1 MSLSLIEPT
10 SLQKTNLLIGENYNL
25 ALTQSTQN
33 VVAEIHR
40 ESPNFAHFIDIF
52 HELMQSKVDPPLESI
67 WVYSALT
74 FRSRNLTNDDPLDRL
89 SVTRDLFQFI
99 SACSG
104 SCSSSKSI
112 ALLAPVVFEVYKVA
126 LELKGRDLGSKRE
139 KKVIREV
146 KSLVDVI
153 LGFISVCCCDSSNVQ
168 SNVSDVTD
176 LNLIVSLEDLVCL
189 WMDKNES
196 FTSFLPLVSA
206 EIYREGGERVCD
218 VNYLAGMVI
227 AEVFLLKLCLSFGV
241 GITEVELE
249 KELTSW
255 VVSSITGFQNVFFF
269 ETLVRML
276 LEPSLPV
283 TSLLSSEH
291 GVLLKK
297 VLYDAVILVEYS
309 FLNSGLAVDLPVE
322 LMKSLAMTRLILTQE
337 AIELLREDGDQKKAI
352 SYASAFS
359 SSKLPSQI
367 IKWITNQIG
376 IDEKERSF
384 GSSPKALLKWL
395 LSLENQGIRAFDDK
409 ILKCRAKLA
418 VDNSKTDYQSSKVLG
433 NEASGDL
440 LFYIDNK
447 GEEEDEDEEDEQQK
461 RMNESMS
468 VAFVAAAQSMK
479 LPENSGRKRKESRNA
494 GNKKKIK
501 YLKHDLSDNHGS
513 TREGFSSVSN
523 EDLSSESEVDDPISD
538 EDAETEEQ

>member
-1 MSLSLIEPT
+1 MRSLRAACKSARPVLPANQVASPGAAQEALPLAPAPAEVAPDQEERAALREEVKTLIVQQ
-10 SLQKTNLLIGENYNL
+10 LQE
-25 ALTQSTQN
+25 
-33 VVAEIHR
+33 E
-40 ESPNFAHFIDIF
+40 
-52 HELMQSKVDPPLESI
+52 ELRMEGV
-67 WVYSALT
+67 
-74 FRSRNLTNDDPLDRL
+74 RL
-89 SVTRDLFQFI
+89 SVHFPEMREVYSSTAENIMSYDLEI
-99 SACSG
+99 S
-104 SCSSSKSI
+104 KQE
-112 ALLAPVVFEVYKVA
+112 LLAYATAGLQGRIGEQNTAGLA
-126 LELKGRDLGSKRE
+126 LIEASCGK
-139 KKVIREV
+139 I
-146 KSLVDVI
+146 I
-153 LGFISVCCCDSSNVQ
+153 LQ
-168 SNVSDVTD
+168 
-176 LNLIVSLEDLVCL
+176 
-189 WMDKNES
+189 
-196 FTSFLPLVSA
+196 
-206 EIYREGGERVCD
+206 
-218 VNYLAGMVI
+218 
-227 AEVFLLKLCLSFGV
+227 
-241 GITEVELE
+241 
-249 KELTSW
+249 
-255 VVSSITGFQNVFFF
+255 
-269 ETLVRML
+269 
-276 LEPSLPV
+276 
-283 TSLLSSEH
+283 SSEH

-309 FLNSGLAVDLPVE
+309 FLNSGHAVDLPVE

>member
-1 MSLSLIEPT
+1 MSLSVIEPAN
-10 SLQKTNLLIGENYNL
+10 LQKFNLLVGENYDL
-25 ALTQSTQN
+25 KLTQSIQN
-33 VVAEIHR
+33 LVAEKCKKT
-40 ESPNFAHFIDIF
+40 PNFTHFIDIF
-52 HELMQSKVDPPLESI
+52 YELMQSKVEPPLESI

-74 FRSRNLTNDDPLDRL
+74 FRSRNLTNDNPLDRL
-89 SVTRDLFQFI
+89 SAARDLFQLI

-104 SCSSSKSI
+104 SCNSSKSI
-112 ALLAPVVFEVYKVA
+112 ALLAPVVFEVYKVVV
-126 LELKGRDLGSKRE
+126 ELKGRHLGSKRE
-139 KKVIREV
+139 KKVFREV

-153 LGFISVCCCDSSNVQ
+153 LGFISVCCCDTSNGKR
-168 SNVSDVTD
+168 NVSEVTD
-176 LNLIVSLEDLVCL
+176 LNLIVSFKDLVSL
-189 WMDKNES
+189 WMEKSES
-196 FTSFLPLVSA
+196 FKSFLPLVND
-206 EIYREGGERVCD
+206 EICREGSERVCD

-227 AEVFLLKLCLSFGV
+227 VEVFLLKLCLSFGV
-241 GITEVELE
+241 GMAGVDLE
-249 KELTSW
+249 KDLTSW
-255 VVSSITGFQNVFFF
+255 AVSSITGFQNVFFF

-276 LEPSLPV
+276 LEPTLPV

-309 FLNSGLAVDLPVE
+309 FLNPESAVDLPVE
-322 LMKSLAMTRLILTQE
+322 LMKSLAMTRLIVTHE

-376 IDEKERSF
+376 MDEKERSLV
-384 GSSPKALLKWL
+384 SSPKALLKWL

-409 ILKCRAKLA
+409 ILKSRAKLA
-418 VDNSKTDYQSSKVLG
+418 VDNSKTDYEYQSSKVKR

-447 GEEEDEDEEDEQQK
+447 GEDEDEEDEE
-461 RMNESMS
+461 MNESMS
-468 VAFVAAAQSMK
+468 AAFVAAAHSMK
-479 LPENSGRKRKESRNA
+479 LPKNGGRKRKEMGSA

-501 YLKHDLSDNHGS
+501 YPKHDLSDNHGS

-538 EDAETEEQ
+538 EDAEAVEQ

>member
-1 MSLSLIEPT
+1 MSLSVIEPAN
-10 SLQKTNLLIGENYNL
+10 LQKPNLLVGENYGL
-25 ALTQSTQN
+25 TLTQSIQN
-33 VVAEIHR
+33 LVAENCK
-40 ESPNFAHFIDIF
+40 ETPNFTHFIDIF
-52 HELMQSKVDPPLESI
+52 YELMQSKVDPPLESI

-89 SVTRDLFQFI
+89 LAARDLFQLI

-104 SCSSSKSI
+104 SCNSSKSI

-126 LELKGRDLGSKRE
+126 VELKGRHLGSKRE
-139 KKVIREV
+139 KKVFREV
-146 KSLVDVI
+146 KYLVDVI
-153 LGFISVCCCDSSNVQ
+153 LGFISVCCCDTSNGKR
-168 SNVSDVTD
+168 NVSEVTD
-176 LNLIVSLEDLVCL
+176 LNLIVSFKDLVSL
-189 WMDKNES
+189 WMEKSES
-196 FTSFLPLVSA
+196 FKSFLPLVND
-206 EIYREGGERVCD
+206 EICREGSERVCD
-218 VNYLAGMVI
+218 VNYLAGMVTV
-227 AEVFLLKLCLSFGV
+227 EVFLLKLCLSFGV
-241 GITEVELE
+241 GMAGVELE

-255 VVSSITGFQNVFFF
+255 AVSSITGFQNVFFF

-276 LEPSLPV
+276 LEPTMPV

-309 FLNSGLAVDLPVE
+309 FLNPDSAVDLPVE
-322 LMKSLAMTRLILTQE
+322 LMKSLAMTRLIVTHE

-376 IDEKERSF
+376 MDEQERSLV
-384 GSSPKALLKWL
+384 SSPKALLKWL

-409 ILKCRAKLA
+409 ILKSHAKLA
-418 VDNSKTDYQSSKVLG
+418 VDNSKTDCEYQSSKVKG

-447 GEEEDEDEEDEQQK
+447 GEEEEDEE
-461 RMNESMS
+461 MNESMS
-468 VAFVAAAQSMK
+468 AAFVVAAHSIK
-479 LPENSGRKRKESRNA
+479 FPENGGRKRKEMGST

-501 YLKHDLSDNHGS
+501 HLKHDLSDNHGS

-523 EDLSSESEVDDPISD
+523 EDLSSESEVEDPISD
-538 EDAETEEQ
+538 EDAEAVEQ